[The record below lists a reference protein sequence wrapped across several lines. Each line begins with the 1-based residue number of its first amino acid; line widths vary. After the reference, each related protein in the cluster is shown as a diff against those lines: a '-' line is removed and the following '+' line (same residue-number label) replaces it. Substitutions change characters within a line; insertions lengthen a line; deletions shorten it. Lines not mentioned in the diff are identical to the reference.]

1 MRVVASLMVLWKF
14 SEEIDAGLKLYI
26 RCLCFMVC
34 LFCVL
39 FTHNSL
45 LQDGDLIFVE
55 IS

>member
-1 MRVVASLMVLWKF
+1 
-14 SEEIDAGLKLYI
+14 
-26 RCLCFMVC
+26 MVC

-55 IS
+55 ISWMSVMHEQVEAQVEAQAE